1 MGGAELMH
9 ENLLGK
15 LIVGAGSPFLGIV
28 VSLSVIN
35 EYLQLIP
42 FFNRTFDY
50 NDMLFSAFGLVIAC
64 YHFMALQRRAYFV

>member
-1 MGGAELMH
+1 MGCPELMQ

-35 EYLQLIP
+35 EYLQTVSLLVGIAVGVG
-42 FFNRTFDY
+42 TFVS
-50 NDMLFSAFGLVIAC
+50 MVRKW
-64 YHFMALQRRAYFV
+64 RR